1 MDLSL
6 LIPARNEK
14 FLARTIEDLLKN
26 IRGDTEII
34 AVLDG
39 QWSDP
44 PIADNPRVHLI
55 YYPES
60 IGQRAACNR
69 AAAMST
75 AKYVMK
81 VDAHCAFDE
90 GFDVKL
96 LADMQDNWTM
106 VPVMRNLHIFDWLCA
121 DCGKRIYQGPT
132 PSVCPDCG
140 GKMAMDIVWIAK
152 SNPQSRS
159 YCFDREPHFQYFND
173 YCKRAEYKA
182 ARDSEHLTDTMS
194 LQGSCFLMTR
204 ERYFALN
211 VCDES
216 WGSWGSQGIEV
227 AVKTWL
233 SGGRV
238 VVNHNT
244 WYAHCFRTQGGDFG
258 FPYPLSAKQTEYAKS
273 RARDMLFK
281 DGFPGQVRPL
291 SWLIDKFKP
300 IPGWDNTG
308 NENPVSKGIIYYT
321 DNRIDEPIAESCRRQ
336 IAKANLPIN
345 SASLQPLEF
354 GENVVINEP
363 RGYKAMFRQILA
375 ALQMSRAEAVF
386 FCEHDVLYHPSHFNF
401 IPPKK
406 DVFFYNENT
415 WKVDAETG
423 QALFYYTK
431 QTSGLC
437 CYREL
442 AIEHYAKRLERLER
456 EGKHDYR
463 IGFEPGCHSFPRG
476 IDNYPAER
484 WMSDAPNVDIR
495 HNKNLTPS
503 RWSQDQ
509 FRNRRNCQGWQ
520 MADEVPGWGITK
532 GRFCDFLAEATNE

>member
-1 MDLSL
+1 MDLSV

-14 FLARTIEDLLKN
+14 FLARTIEDLLQN

-44 PIADNPRVHLI
+44 PIADNPRIHLI

-60 IGQRAACNR
+60 IGQRAATNR

-75 AKYVMK
+75 ARYVMK

-211 VCDES
+211 VCDET

-227 AVKTWL
+227 AAKTWL

-300 IPGWDNTG
+300 IPGWDTDNA
-308 NENPVSKGIIYYT
+308 NPVSKGIIYYT
-321 DNRIDEPIAESCRRQ
+321 DNRIDEPIAGACRRQ
-336 IAKANLPIN
+336 IAKVKLPIN

-354 GENVVINEP
+354 GENVVISEP
-363 RGYKAMFRQILA
+363 RGYKAMFKQILA
-375 ALQMSRAEAVF
+375 ALQMSRAEVVF
-386 FCEHDVLYHPSHFNF
+386 FCEHDVLYHPTHFDF
-401 IPPKK
+401 VPPKK
-406 DVFFYNENT
+406 DVFYYNENT

-442 AIEHYAKRLERLER
+442 AIEHYTKRLERFER
-456 EGKHDYR
+456 EGKYDYR

-509 FRNRRNCQGWQ
+509 FRNRRNCQGWK
-520 MADEVPGWGITK
+520 MAEEVPGWGITK
-532 GRFCDFLAEATNE
+532 GRFLDFLAEVTNE